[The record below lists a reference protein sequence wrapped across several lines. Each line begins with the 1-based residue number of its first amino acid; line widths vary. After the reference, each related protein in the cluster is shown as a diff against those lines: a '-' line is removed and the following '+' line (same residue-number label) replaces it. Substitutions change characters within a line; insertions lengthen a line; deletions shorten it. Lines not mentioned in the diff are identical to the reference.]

1 MTPQHYT
8 IAEGQLYGGE
18 YPGSRMIDE
27 AEARLR
33 ILITMGVRTF
43 IDLTTPA
50 DRMEPYEGL
59 LLGLENAAGVPLRRI
74 SLPIPDMRIPD
85 AVDTMHEIMSAI
97 RKSIEQA
104 PAVYV
109 HCWGGIGRTGMV
121 VGCWLREL
129 GYDPDAALKHVQHL
143 YSSQMPKVRMHPESP
158 QTNEQRDYVRRWEV
172 QS

>member
-8 IAEGQLYGGE
+8 IEEGRLYGGE
-18 YPGSRMIDE
+18 YPGSKMIDE
-27 AEARLR
+27 ARVRLHS
-33 ILITMGVRTF
+33 LITIGVRTF
-43 IDLTTPA
+43 IDLTTPV

-59 LLGLENAAGVPLRRI
+59 LSELEGEAGMPLRRI
-74 SLPIPDMRIPD
+74 SLPIPDMCIPD
-85 AVDTMHEIMSAI
+85 TVDTMREIMSAI
-97 RKSIEQA
+97 RKSIEKA

-121 VGCWLREL
+121 VGCWFREQ
-129 GYDPDAALKHVQHL
+129 GDEPDAALKHVQHL
-143 YSSQMPKVRMHPESP
+143 YSSQMPKVRIHPESP